1 MGWIDDFVSFSRDNL
16 DERVLDALWTRG
28 VSSFPIDQIELF
40 KIGYVDKKLPDIS
53 FPSEFLKQFRN
64 GETLEDSYVLPLT
77 NLSGEICG
85 LQFRPVDRSIKKYSD
100 FFLTESEPVLFGL
113 GQSMP
118 YIWDTG
124 SACIVEGGFDL
135 FPVQRVLPYSFS
147 TITSKVRDDLLRW
160 ILRLVRKLYIFY
172 DADSSGLR
180 ASSDFLRDH
189 GSKVELVKVLEY
201 PRGVTLNSKPVKDP
215 ADLWEAWGD
224 DKLGPYL
231 LEQISE

>member
-1 MGWIDDFVSFSRDNL
+1 MGWVDDLVSFSKGNM
-16 DERVLDALWTRG
+16 DERVLEALWTRG
-28 VSSFPIDQIELF
+28 VSSSQIELF
-40 KIGYVDKKLPDIS
+40 QIGYIDKKLPDIQI
-53 FPSEFLKQFRN
+53 PPEFMKQFRN
-64 GETLEDSYVLPLT
+64 GESLEDSYVLPLT
-77 NLSGEICG
+77 NLAGEIRG

-113 GQSMP
+113 GQSMQ

-135 FPVQRVLPYSFS
+135 FPVQRVLPFSFS
-147 TITSKVRDDLLRW
+147 TITSKVREDLLRW
-160 ILRLVRKLYIFY
+160 LIRFVRKLYIFF

-180 ASSDFLRDH
+180 ASSDFLNEH
-189 GSKVELVKVLEY
+189 GSKIELVRVLDY
-201 PRGVTLNSKPVKDP
+201 PRGVTLNGKPVKDP

-231 LEQISE
+231 LGQISE

>member
-1 MGWIDDFVSFSRDNL
+1 MGWIDEFVSFSRGNL

-28 VSSFPIDQIELF
+28 VSSEQIELF
-40 KIGYVDKKLPDIS
+40 QIGYVNKELPDIQL
-53 FPSEFLKQFRN
+53 PSGFLKQFN
-64 GETLEDSYVLPLT
+64 QGGNLEDSYVLPLT
-77 NLSGEICG
+77 NTSGDILG
-85 LQFRPVDRSIKKYSD
+85 LQLRPVDRSIKKYSD
-100 FFLTESEPVLFGL
+100 YFLTEAEPVLFGL

-118 YIWDTG
+118 HIWETG

-135 FPVQRVLPYSFS
+135 FPVQRVLPFSFS
-147 TITSKVRDDLLRW
+147 TITSKVRGDLLRW
-160 ILRLVRKLYIFY
+160 LTRLVRKLYLFY

-189 GSKVELVKVLEY
+189 GSKVGLVKVLEY